1 MSLPT
6 VSNMSI
12 TDFIQTFQQETFQ
25 QLYPAPV
32 TPSPLHK
39 DASNGTRGRP
49 KSDEFE
55 DEVLAEC
62 ERSLST
68 GFYMMRKRG
77 NRCNEYSYVHVKKSA
92 AIVMDM
98 EYWDEK
104 TCSFVKKWQLNRT
117 TSRLRF
123 TNKWVHG
130 VLRRHSEKTRNIV
143 SSSHSHVFEDAVS
156 IYHVPDVN
164 DFTSCHIESSSSRSI
179 NDSSFA
185 VTVEDDDHDLDDLF
199 DVLDSMSYH
208 EVFDSMPVHS
218 SAETEMITLDDLL
231 AFDFDWDSVT
241 L

>member
-25 QLYPAPV
+25 QLYLAPV

-39 DASNGTRGRP
+39 DASHGTRGRP

-62 ERSLST
+62 ERSLSS
-68 GFYMMRKRG
+68 GYCMMRKRG

-130 VLRRHSEKTRNIV
+130 VLRRHSEKTRNI
-143 SSSHSHVFEDAVS
+143 SSHSHVFEDAVS
-156 IYHVPDVN
+156 VVSTKMCLKIQ
-164 DFTSCHIESSSSRSI
+164 RSI
-179 NDSSFA
+179 VSLLLSC
-185 VTVEDDDHDLDDLF
+185 
-199 DVLDSMSYH
+199 
-208 EVFDSMPVHS
+208 
-218 SAETEMITLDDLL
+218 ET
-231 AFDFDWDSVT
+231 
-241 L
+241 

>member
-25 QLYPAPV
+25 QLYLTPV

-92 AIVMDM
+92 AIVMDT

-156 IYHVPDVN
+156 VHHVPDVN
-164 DFTSCHIESSSSRSI
+164 HIESSSSRSI

-208 EVFDSMPVHS
+208 EVFDAMPVHS

>member
-1 MSLPT
+1 
-6 VSNMSI
+6 MSI
-12 TDFIQTFQQETFQ
+12 TDFIQQETFQ

-55 DEVLAEC
+55 DEVLVEC

-68 GFYMMRKRG
+68 GYYMMRKRG

-130 VLRRHSEKTRNIV
+130 VLRRHSEKTRNI

-156 IYHVPDVN
+156 IHHVPDVN
-164 DFTSCHIESSSSRSI
+164 DFTSCHIESSSSHSI

-199 DVLDSMSYH
+199 DVLDSMSWH
-208 EVFDSMPVHS
+208 EVFDSIPLHS
-218 SAETEMITLDDLL
+218 SSERFVSFRFRLGLQCFFLYQLECLCEYT
-231 AFDFDWDSVT
+231 
-241 L
+241 